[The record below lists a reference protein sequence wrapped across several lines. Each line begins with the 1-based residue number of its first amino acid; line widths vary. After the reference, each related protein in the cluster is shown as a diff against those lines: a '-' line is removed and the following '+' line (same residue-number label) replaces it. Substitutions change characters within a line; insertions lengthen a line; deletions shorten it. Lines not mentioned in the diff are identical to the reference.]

1 MWIMA
6 MFDLPV
12 GDKEQR
18 RYATHFR
25 KHLLS
30 RGFSMLQFSV
40 YAKFCSSRDSANSI
54 INTVKFALPP
64 DGNVRISMITDKQFS
79 DTLVFSGDKQLTKK
93 EKEKAPEQLNLF

>member
-25 KHLLS
+25 KFLLS
-30 RGFSMLQFSV
+30 RGFTMLQFSV
-40 YAKFCSSRDSANSI
+40 YAKYCSSRDSANSI
-54 INTVKFALPP
+54 ISTVKFALPP
-64 DGNVRISMITDKQFS
+64 DGNVRICMFTDKQFA
-79 DTLVFSGDKQLTKK
+79 DTLVFSGTKLLTSD
-93 EKEKAPEQLNLF
+93 EKEQPPEQLNLF